1 MVFLFQKLNLI
12 YGAIFSALAIA
23 LYFFP
28 DLDLAASRIF
38 YEEDQ
43 GFIYAHH
50 PIIIGIF
57 NIVHP
62 LCVGF
67 ALCLLCYAI
76 YFYKH
81 KNLKKSLLYFA
92 LFFSLLC
99 SAGLIVNVIL
109 KENFARARPKEIRE
123 FNGEK
128 KFSKAFI
135 ISNQC
140 QTNCSFS
147 SGHAAAG
154 FTLASIAIVFANP
167 YAQIIIYNLGIL
179 FGIIVGIG
187 RLMQGGHFLS
197 DVLSSGAI
205 VSLINFVFMLQY
217 YKIIKSY
224 KL

>member
-1 MVFLFQKLNLI
+1 MFQKLNLI
-12 YGAIFSALAIA
+12 YGSIFSVLAIII
-23 LYFFP
+23 YFFP
-28 DLDLAASRIF
+28 DLDIISSRFF

-67 ALCLLCYAI
+67 AICLLCAAI
-76 YFYKH
+76 YFYKR
-81 KNLKKSLLYFA
+81 KNSKKSLLYLT
-92 LFFSLLC
+92 LFLSLLC

-109 KENFARARPKEIRE
+109 KENFARARPKEIQE
-123 FNGEK
+123 FKGVK

-135 ISNQC
+135 ISDQC

-154 FTLASIAIVFANP
+154 FTFASIAIIFANP

-205 VSLINFVFMLQY
+205 VTIINFVFMLQY
-217 YKIIKSY
+217 YKIIKSH